1 MAESLAA
8 IARKLNVAP
17 STISRALSNPELVAP
32 KTREK
37 ILNYVQEIGYQPNL
51 AARSL
56 RRQRT
61 NIVGIV
67 VKPPH
72 AYTCGFPHS

>member
-37 ILNYVQEIGYQPNL
+37 ILNYVQEIGY
-51 AARSL
+51 
-56 RRQRT
+56 
-61 NIVGIV
+61 
-67 VKPPH
+67 
-72 AYTCGFPHS
+72 

>member
-51 AARSL
+51 ALVACAVNAL
-56 RRQRT
+56 T
-61 NIVGIV
+61 LWV
-67 VKPPH
+67 
-72 AYTCGFPHS
+72 